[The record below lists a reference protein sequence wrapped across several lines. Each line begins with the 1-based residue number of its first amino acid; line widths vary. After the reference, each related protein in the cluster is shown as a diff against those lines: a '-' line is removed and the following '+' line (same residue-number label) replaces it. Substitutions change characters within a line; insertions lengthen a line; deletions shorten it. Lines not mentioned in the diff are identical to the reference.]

1 MTARRAGRPFDAAA
15 SLRQDAALPAANAQI
30 GAQEAHDTAA
40 VPFDSDSVP
49 DLPALLDSVRTAQE
63 TGDHALVVAT
73 VARMRLQ
80 DGQAD
85 PSTAAQAHLA
95 SARANLA
102 LGQLSRAREECTAML
117 QAPAL
122 PPSDRLVGLLLR
134 GQILEQREEYG
145 PALSDFEA
153 ARSIDPGNTAVA
165 LAANRLRRMARATQ

>member
-1 MTARRAGRPFDAAA
+1 MAARRAGRPFDAAA
-15 SLRQDAALPAANAQI
+15 ALRQDAALPAAGGQTDS
-30 GAQEAHDTAA
+30 QEAGEAA
-40 VPFDSDSVP
+40 AAPITSDSPP
-49 DLPALLDSVRTAQE
+49 DPPALLESVRAAQV

-80 DGQAD
+80 DGRAD
-85 PSTAAQAHLA
+85 PAAVAQACLA

-122 PPSDRLVGLLLR
+122 PPSDRLAGLLLR
-134 GQILEQREEYG
+134 GQILEQREEYKL
-145 PALSDFEA
+145 ALSDFEA

-165 LAANRLRRMARATQ
+165 LAADRLRRMVRANP

>member
-1 MTARRAGRPFDAAA
+1 MAARRVGRPFDAAA
-15 SLRQDAALPAANAQI
+15 ALRQDAALPAA
-30 GAQEAHDTAA
+30 GAQAGAQGAHDTAA
-40 VPFDSDSVP
+40 APCTFDSPP
-49 DLPALLDSVRTAQE
+49 DLPALLDSVRAAQE

-80 DGQAD
+80 DGRTD
-85 PSTAAQAHLA
+85 PATVAQAYLA

-102 LGQLSRAREECTAML
+102 LGQLSRAREECTAVL

-122 PPSDRLVGLLLR
+122 PPSDRLAGLLLR

-153 ARSIDPGNTAVA
+153 ARSIDPGNAA
-165 LAANRLRRMARATQ
+165 LAMAADRLRRVVCADQ